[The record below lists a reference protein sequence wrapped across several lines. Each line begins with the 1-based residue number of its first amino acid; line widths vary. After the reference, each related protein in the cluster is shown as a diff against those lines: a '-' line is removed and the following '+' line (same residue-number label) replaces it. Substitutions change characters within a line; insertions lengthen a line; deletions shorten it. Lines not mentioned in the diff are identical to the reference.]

1 MFARIEILRQRR
13 WRLKFEK
20 AASLATKKV
29 RNFPG
34 DRQRSMLSGES
45 WDKGDR
51 DENTCEFVCDG
62 GDIDGGWG
70 CSGAAGGTSGSGT
83 SGQFGPGHVA
93 GGESGERIRES
104 GSGAIREEHGGGSR
118 GHAGGEICVQAVAGD
133 EFVWAPDDAHRAIE
147 QYVLREDFGAG
158 GARREDRGNG
168 CEGQAGGGDERFLCV
183 LHGSAGESGRFET
196 GGAIHVLRQPADLA
210 RGRP

>member
-34 DRQRSMLSGES
+34 DRQRSMLFGES

-83 SGQFGPGHVA
+83 SGQCGAGHVA
-93 GGESGERIRES
+93 GGESGDRDGE
-104 GSGAIREEHGGGSR
+104 GAASTFFEKHGGGSPVN
-118 GHAGGEICVQAVAGD
+118 AGRKI
-133 EFVWAPDDAHRAIE
+133 RI
-147 QYVLREDFGAG
+147 
-158 GARREDRGNG
+158 
-168 CEGQAGGGDERFLCV
+168 
-183 LHGSAGESGRFET
+183 
-196 GGAIHVLRQPADLA
+196 
-210 RGRP
+210 